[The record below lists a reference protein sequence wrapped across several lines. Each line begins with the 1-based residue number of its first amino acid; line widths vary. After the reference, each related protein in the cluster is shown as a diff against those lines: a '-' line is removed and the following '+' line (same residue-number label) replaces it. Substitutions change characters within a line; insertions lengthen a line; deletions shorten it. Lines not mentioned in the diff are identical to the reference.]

1 MKKILVSLVMVLIAL
16 SVNAVPAKP
25 GQKRLLTLAD
35 GTTVTAQLTG
45 DEHVHYWLADDGRAY
60 VESSVDNVFERA
72 NLQQLKLR
80 GKARREQSNAR
91 RAKRLGSKKVGE
103 VSSYVGKKKGLIIL
117 VNFSTTQF
125 KE

>member
-16 SVNAVPAKP
+16 SVSAVPAKP

-35 GTTVTAQLTG
+35 GTTVTAQRTG

-72 NLQQLKLR
+72 VLQ
-80 GKARREQSNAR
+80 
-91 RAKRLGSKKVGE
+91 
-103 VSSYVGKKKGLIIL
+103 
-117 VNFSTTQF
+117 
-125 KE
+125 